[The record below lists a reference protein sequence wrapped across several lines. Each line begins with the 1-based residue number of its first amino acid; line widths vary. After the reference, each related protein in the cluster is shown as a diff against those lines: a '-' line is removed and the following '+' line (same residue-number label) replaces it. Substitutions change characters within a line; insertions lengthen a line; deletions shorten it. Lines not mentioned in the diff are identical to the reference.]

1 MIQWVCKKLYFFIE
15 DSTIANYTVAWVVG
29 WTEKD
34 GIMRTMKEEVITV
47 AARREWASESVPGR
61 LGWMGC
67 RSLGLGWGPAFVWGK
82 AGDSGVGVGG
92 WGDGEAWPGAGR
104 RSYSSSSLGIGQ
116 NNEKWDCLENLFWI
130 HLFFSWGVAIQIFY
144 NSLWNQMV

>member
-67 RSLGLGWGPAFVWGK
+67 RSLGLGWGPAFV
-82 AGDSGVGVGG
+82 
-92 WGDGEAWPGAGR
+92 
-104 RSYSSSSLGIGQ
+104 
-116 NNEKWDCLENLFWI
+116 
-130 HLFFSWGVAIQIFY
+130 
-144 NSLWNQMV
+144 